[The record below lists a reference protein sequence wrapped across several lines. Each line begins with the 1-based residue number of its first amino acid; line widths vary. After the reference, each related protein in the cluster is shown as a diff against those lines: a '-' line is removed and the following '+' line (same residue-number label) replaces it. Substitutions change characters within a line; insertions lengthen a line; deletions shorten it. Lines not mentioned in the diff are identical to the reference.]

1 MKITKTN
8 SLDVRYKPTK
18 WYQWIIYPL
27 QMLLAVFVATVLI
40 ANICGT
46 PISTCLIGAAVG
58 TIVYEVFTGFKS
70 PMFISSCGAT
80 VSAVTGALALGGNN
94 YIAVA
99 IGGIIIAVVYIAFAL
114 LIKFGGRN
122 LFDKIFPPVIVGPVT
137 MVIGLNLATFIPT
150 YVGLNSHTNS
160 WIAVLVAVF
169 TMLITAI
176 ISHYGKGFIKTIAF
190 LIGLMCGYLV
200 ALILELSGAYDFSI
214 LASFKNITWFNPK
227 DFAFMQW
234 ANSPFHWSQLPSIIL
249 LFLPVSICAALEHY
263 SDHKTLSNILGTDLT
278 QDPGLH
284 RTLVGDGVASAIG
297 TIIGGLPNTSYGES
311 VAAIGFSRVGSIFVT
326 LIAAIVMGVMGFIA
340 PVTAFISSIPS
351 AVFGGCAMILYGYI
365 AASGLK
371 TLMNNKVNLEDNK
384 NLIIVSVVL
393 TVGVSGVF
401 LFSQS
406 FTGVSLAMVLG
417 VILNL
422 LLRKK
427 SSEKTQ

>member
-114 LIKFGGRN
+114 LIKFGGRK

-384 NLIIVSVVL
+384 NLIIVSVVF

>member
-114 LIKFGGRN
+114 LIKFGGRK

-311 VAAIGFSRVGSIFVT
+311 AAAIGFSRVGSIFVT